1 MNSKIIT
8 IIPII
13 KDEGKDSMNNDRINA
28 ITFSWMNLLNIYII
42 LAYYE
47 TAEKKIPEKRKKAA
61 NIGEKSTKTKKTELI
76 TNQKF
81 NNDYIKEKIQ
91 DISRYKMSA
100 LHWNTKHFQDD
111 FEKIWNKSI
120 ECYEKISKE
129 LNVKLHSFEDHRK
142 VLEKFKKNGKFD
154 IETFKN
160 YMNKRSKE
168 AQHREVMTIHKLEA
182 LTGVNKA
189 IFNISNYL
197 GGTYYLTCDEVFIE
211 RGHFIIQESKNSIK
225 RKLPSKNDIRDGLFK
240 LILFSNIEKLE
251 YNEKEVKFKTRLKLT
266 GNLEGELILPAPRST
281 ILSFISK
288 NQLKSNLKKTIINL
302 NKESA
307 QNNITIW
314 IKGNK

>member
-1 MNSKIIT
+1 MAFLEFNGFIRNIIYNPQFLEDKPLKIYNFTDFDINKSASFGLIKINSSDILAYTKWVSPKRTRSYPFSRIYNVYGMNSKIIT

-47 TAEKKIPEKRKKAA
+47 TAEKKLPEKRKKAA
-61 NIGEKSTKTKKTELI
+61 NIGEKSTKTKKIELI

-142 VLEKFKKNGKFD
+142 ILEKFKKNGKFD

-182 LTGVNKA
+182 LT
-189 IFNISNYL
+189 
-197 GGTYYLTCDEVFIE
+197 
-211 RGHFIIQESKNSIK
+211 
-225 RKLPSKNDIRDGLFK
+225 
-240 LILFSNIEKLE
+240 
-251 YNEKEVKFKTRLKLT
+251 
-266 GNLEGELILPAPRST
+266 
-281 ILSFISK
+281 
-288 NQLKSNLKKTIINL
+288 
-302 NKESA
+302 
-307 QNNITIW
+307 
-314 IKGNK
+314 